1 MTKLNAVLD
10 ASFWI
15 NGHWGGIAVLLQ
27 KFVRDGLGR
36 HRIDLAV
43 RAYANGELNLS
54 GAARYAGIGVEEMMR
69 KLERRGIDYG
79 PTVEQFL
86 DGLETLA
93 DDFGVD
99 ELRQVA
105 AEMRRQEGLPIR

>member
-1 MTKLNAVLD
+1 MKWLD
-10 ASFWI
+10 EVA
-15 NGHWGGIAVLLQ
+15 LLQ
-27 KFVRDGLGR
+27 KFVRDGLVRYRTG
-36 HRIDLAV
+36 LAE

-54 GAARYAGIGVEEMMR
+54 DAARYAGIGVEEMMR
-69 KLERRGIDYG
+69 ELEWRGIDYG

-93 DDFGVD
+93 EDFSVD

-105 AEMRRQEGLPIR
+105 AEVRRQEGLLDG